1 MDDQATTLRMLAAT
15 ATATATIESDDAEI
29 SDDDSV
35 FSPTGATTARCI
47 AVTGGKGGV
56 GKSNFS
62 VNVALE
68 LGAMGNQVVLLDADF
83 GLANADLLCGVSP
96 KFHLGHVITSNKSL
110 DEVTIE
116 IGENVRL
123 IPGGSGIEELANVS
137 LAKNPSLLTKLREIE
152 ETSDFMIIDTAA
164 GIAENVSSVLMAA
177 SEIIV
182 VTTPEPTAVVDA
194 YATIKVIVRHS
205 PAKQVSLIVNNVTGV
220 NEAEQ
225 VFQQLNTATKRF
237 LQHNIELLG
246 MIPFDSQVSEAV
258 REQMPLVN
266 YSPDT
271 PASRAIRLIA
281 RQLHKQL
288 HNDSVYSVQ
297 SHSFWH
303 LLSEN

>member
-1 MDDQATTLRMLAAT
+1 MLAAT
-15 ATATATIESDDAEI
+15 ATTTTTTTATIEADDDAIIEADELALR
-29 SDDDSV
+29 SA
-35 FSPTGATTARCI
+35 PGKARCI

-83 GLANADLLCGVSP
+83 GLANADLLCGVAP

-110 DEVTIE
+110 DEVSIE

-137 LAKNPSLLTKLREIE
+137 LARNASLLGKLREVE
-152 ETSDFMIIDTAA
+152 EMTDFMIIDTAA
-164 GIAENVSSVLMAA
+164 GIAENVSSVLLAA
-177 SEIIV
+177 GEIIV

-220 NEAEQ
+220 NEGEQ

-246 MIPFDSQVSEAV
+246 MIPYDSQVSEAV
-258 REQMPLVN
+258 REQTPVVH

-281 RQLHKQL
+281 RQLHKQS

>member
-1 MDDQATTLRMLAAT
+1 MLAAT
-15 ATATATIESDDAEI
+15 ATATATIESDDAET
-29 SDDDSV
+29 SDDESV
-35 FSPTGATTARCI
+35 FIPSPAGKARCI

-68 LGAMGNQVVLLDADF
+68 LGALGNQVVLLDADF

-246 MIPFDSQVSEAV
+246 MIPYDSHVSEAV
-258 REQMPLVN
+258 REQTPLVN

-281 RQLHKQL
+281 RQLHKQS
-288 HNDSVYSVQ
+288 HNASVYSVQ